1 MQLSDTLNT
10 MEKILREEARL
21 LASNRPQ
28 DVVILNHAKLDV
40 LSRLEI
46 HLGSEL
52 VSDISDDDAAALE
65 RLRTQS
71 KENAQ
76 ALKAIGNNLTRLIGK
91 LGLDEAVQV
100 GSYDATGRKMVFERS
115 RGRYEN
121 KV

>member
-1 MQLSDTLNT
+1 MRLSNTLNI

-21 LASNRPQ
+21 LASERPQ
-28 DVVILNHAKLDV
+28 DVVTLNHAKLDV

-52 VSDISDDDAAALE
+52 ASDISDDDAAALE

-71 KENAQ
+71 IENAQ
-76 ALKAIGNNLTRLIGK
+76 SLKAIGNNLTRLIGK

-121 KV
+121 KF